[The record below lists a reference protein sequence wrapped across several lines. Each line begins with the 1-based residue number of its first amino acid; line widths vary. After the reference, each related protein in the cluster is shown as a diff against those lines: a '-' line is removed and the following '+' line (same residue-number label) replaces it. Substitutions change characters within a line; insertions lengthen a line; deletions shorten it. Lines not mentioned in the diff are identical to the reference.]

1 MEIKD
6 VLAKNLLELRKLSK
20 ITQAELAN
28 ELNYSDKSV
37 SKWEHGD
44 ALPDIEVLSKLAFF
58 YGVTVDYLI
67 SEHKEIG
74 VPEKIRERRL
84 RGNRLIISLLAVS
97 AVWIISTILYVQLII
112 LNGTNWWQV
121 FVWSV
126 PTSATVFLI
135 FYLIWGKGR
144 FIFPLI
150 SVLMW
155 TLITSIY
162 LELLKYNLWVLYFIG
177 IPLQVA
183 IILWSKIKKQS

>member
-6 VLAKNLLELRKLSK
+6 VLAKNLVELRKLSK

-67 SEHKEIG
+67 SEHKEIAI
-74 VPEKIRERRL
+74 PEKIRERRL

-126 PTSATVFLI
+126 PASATVFLI

-177 IPLQVA
+177 VPLQVA
-183 IILWSKIKKQS
+183 IILWSRIKKQS